1 MTEAFHSKHMTTPSL
16 RGIEAFIKA
25 VEGGSI
31 AAAGR
36 QLGLSAAAASQSIAR
51 LEAELGTRLLRR
63 STRSLALTDEGQIYF
78 ERVRPVLGVLEDAH
92 GEIGALRGEP
102 QGRFKVACSVAFG
115 RHVLGPWITGFMQ
128 RYPRL
133 NVELLVV
140 DRQVDFMHENVDASI
155 RYQHMLEPGLVARRI
170 ASAPI
175 HYCASPAYLNR
186 HGQPATLE
194 DLARHRCLAYRMA
207 MDGRIMP
214 WPFIRDGLRI
224 EAAFEPSLTCS
235 DIDTLAQACLAGAG
249 IARLGSFVSNPLIE
263 SGELIPLFTEPG
275 THKGAEQAHAH
286 AAPEPL
292 EFFVCYRD
300 RQHVPPKL
308 RLFIDELSEA
318 LSDHPG
324 LRMPRCPGAPRP
336 PIS

>member
-1 MTEAFHSKHMTTPSL
+1 MTTPSL

-51 LEAELGTRLLRR
+51 LEAELGARLLRR
-63 STRSLALTDEGQIYF
+63 STRSLALTDEGQIYY
-78 ERVRPVLGVLEDAH
+78 ERVRPVLGVLDDAH

-175 HYCASPAYLNR
+175 HYCASPAYLAR
-186 HGQPATLE
+186 HGEPTQLE
-194 DLARHRCLAYRMA
+194 DLVKHRCLAYRMA

-214 WPFIRDGLRI
+214 WPFIREGLRM

-263 SGELIPLFTEPG
+263 SGDLVPLFIDPAT
-275 THKGAEQAHAH
+275 AH

-292 EFFVCYRD
+292 EFYVCYRD

-308 RLFIDELSEA
+308 RLFIDELSKD
-318 LSDHPG
+318 LSHHPG
-324 LRMPRCPGAPRP
+324 LRMPRRPDLPPALTTKPEPPHSAPV
-336 PIS
+336 S